1 MKKPSYIT
9 HKGSN
14 PFINAQ
20 HMLLRKPHLLRHK
33 NIQLKG
39 ERGRER
45 NQKEKKERKKE
56 NTYLRMKIGWMK
68 KREG

>member
-1 MKKPSYIT
+1 
-9 HKGSN
+9 
-14 PFINAQ
+14 
-20 HMLLRKPHLLRHK
+20 MLLRKPHLLRHK

-39 ERGRER
+39 ER
-45 NQKEKKERKKE
+45 KIKKKRKKE

>member
-1 MKKPSYIT
+1 
-9 HKGSN
+9 
-14 PFINAQ
+14 
-20 HMLLRKPHLLRHK
+20 MLLRKPHLLRHK

-56 NTYLRMKIGWMK
+56 RKKENTYLRMKIGWMK

>member
-1 MKKPSYIT
+1 
-9 HKGSN
+9 
-14 PFINAQ
+14 
-20 HMLLRKPHLLRHK
+20 MLLRKPHLLRHK